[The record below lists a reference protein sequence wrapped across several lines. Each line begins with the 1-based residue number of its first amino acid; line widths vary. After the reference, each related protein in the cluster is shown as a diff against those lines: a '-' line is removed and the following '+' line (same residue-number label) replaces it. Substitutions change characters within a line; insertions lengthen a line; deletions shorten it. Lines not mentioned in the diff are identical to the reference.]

1 MSSGSMRNF
10 ISLPV
15 RERTL
20 WGDHMLVG
28 VVEGEGDEVVEGE
41 RDGETDLIWKP
52 ESVFMP
58 DIL

>member
-1 MSSGSMRNF
+1 MRNF